1 MIQLNR
7 PKAQGIQVTESAA
20 RMVQRI
26 MEKEGQTGA
35 ALRVGV
41 KGGGCSGFSY
51 QMTYETARREGD
63 LELAFHGLT
72 VLVDPRSLEFLNGLV
87 LDYRDGLNSGFEWK
101 NPNATKSCSCGE
113 SFDV

>member
-7 PKAQGIQVTESAA
+7 PKTSEIQVTESAA

-26 MEKEGQTGA
+26 MENEGKTGS

-51 QMTYETARREGD
+51 HMAYETGPAEGD
-63 LELAFHGLT
+63 LVLVLHGLT
-72 VLVDPRSLEFLNGLV
+72 VLVDLRSLEFLSGLV

-101 NPNATKSCSCGE
+101 NPNAKKSCSCGE